1 MDTEHVFLASNYHK
15 DNEVVP
21 ISRRSQNG
29 QRITIDCPKAVKD
42 YNQFLHEVDRFSQRI
57 SCYNLDRK
65 SKRNWLRMFIYFLN
79 ASIFNSFIC
88 YNQLA
93 QDKLTYLKYMVSLV
107 KSLCSGSERISRGRP
122 PSKNKSKLASPK
134 TALSFENE
142 MHLPVTPKRRRCAY
156 CSTKEADFRTN
167 IECFTCKLL
176 LCLRDKRI
184 VFLIIIR
191 FLCSHFELK

>member
-1 MDTEHVFLASNYHK
+1 MDSKQVFMASNYHK

-21 ISRRSQNG
+21 ISRRLENG
-29 QRITIDCPKAVKD
+29 QRITIDCPEAVKD
-42 YNQFLHEVDRFSQRI
+42 YNQFSHGVDRLSQRI

-93 QDKLTYLKYMVSLV
+93 QDKLTYLNYMVSLA

-122 PSKNKSKLASPK
+122 PENKSKLASPK
-134 TALSFENE
+134 TVLSFDNE
-142 MHLPVTPKRRRCAY
+142 MHLPVTAQRRRCTY

-167 IECFTCKLL
+167 IECFTCKLPF
-176 LCLRDKRI
+176 CLRDKKNCFFDYHK
-184 VFLIIIR
+184 VFM
-191 FLCSHFELK
+191 